1 MANDLL
7 HSTEDFR
14 VLVEKERTRSDR
26 TGRSFSLVLLD
37 PGIAAKAGTGAGP
50 GTRTGRR
57 SGNDL
62 CLWKKSFSLQLV
74 RRMRTT
80 DEAGWIDERRLGVLL
95 PETQEEGARRFAANL
110 ASATSSVAPSLR
122 WEILTY
128 PSPTVENGN
137 EEGEDG
143 GKTVHPARESGES
156 PDPCA
161 AGIMSIA
168 APPLPP
174 WKRVVD
180 VILSCLLLLVLS
192 PLFFMV
198 GLFIKTV
205 SRGPVFY
212 RHERIGRLGRP
223 FTMWKFR
230 TMLVNCD
237 NSVHQNYLKTLI
249 HAGRKS
255 MQKLDEGQDQRLL
268 PFGRVLRKTCI
279 DELPQLINVLLGDM
293 SLVGPRPC
301 LRYEANEFLPWHHQ
315 RFDSLPGMT
324 GLWQVSGKNRTTFR
338 QMMEF
343 DIRYGRRHSLR
354 QDLAIL
360 LMTPQA
366 VLAQIADTLRNRR
379 ERKIRPR
386 LAGQLARTSF
396 FLSLLLAGIISLSL
410 ISFVR

>member
-1 MANDLL
+1 MANELL
-7 HSTEDFR
+7 HSIEDFR
-14 VLVEKERTRSDR
+14 VLLEKERTRSDR
-26 TGRSFSLVLLD
+26 TGRPFSLVVLD
-37 PGIAAKAGTGAGP
+37 PGIAAKADPGAG
-50 GTRTGRR
+50 RSHR
-57 SGNDL
+57 SGNGRG
-62 CLWKKSFSLQLV
+62 LWEKSLSLQLV

-95 PETQEEGARRFAANL
+95 PETHEEGAKRFAANL
-110 ASATSSVAPSLR
+110 ASATASVAPALL

-128 PSPTVENGN
+128 PSPGT
-137 EEGEDG
+137 
-143 GKTVHPARESGES
+143 GKKNA
-156 PDPCA
+156 D
-161 AGIMSIA
+161 IMSVM
-168 APPLPP
+168 APSLPP
-174 WKRVVD
+174 WKRGVD
-180 VILSCLLLLVLS
+180 VVLSSLLLLGLS
-192 PLFFMV
+192 PLFFLM

-230 TMLVNCD
+230 TMRVNCD
-237 NSVHQNYLKTLI
+237 NSVHQDYLKTLI
-249 HAGRKS
+249 RTGQKT
-255 MQKLDEGQDQRLL
+255 MQKLDEGQDRRLI
-268 PFGRVLRKTCI
+268 PFGRIFRKTCI
-279 DELPQLINVLLGDM
+279 DELPQLINVFLGDM

-301 LRYEANEFLPWHHQ
+301 LRYEAEEFLPWHRQ

-366 VLAQIADTLRNRR
+366 VVSQVADTLRRR
-379 ERKIRPR
+379 WEMKAGPR
-386 LAGQLARTSF
+386 LAGQLAKTSF
-396 FLSLLLAGIISLSL
+396 FLSLLLGGILSLVL
-410 ISFVR
+410 ISFVQ